1 MTLREFLKVV
11 ARWWPLIVASTLAAG
26 ILMWFLTPADLAKR
40 PSAVAYTASSTLLV
54 NSVASGNETTPS
66 TPPNL
71 GRMVILIQQGTIPL
85 VAAKAIDYRGDP
97 AELAKQ
103 VSIEMDSA
111 ASAITLTS
119 TGRDGPRTAEIVNSF
134 AKASADYFKAARPG
148 VGRVA
153 IVILDDATP
162 LAQEV
167 GGGFVIPPSRTI
179 RAALAALLGL
189 LVGIG
194 LAMIFGRIDSRL
206 RTREDVHEAVGLPI
220 IAEVPQ
226 LPRGLR
232 KVGGKV
238 ASLEE
243 PLSVYA
249 EGYRTAR
256 TAIVHTGR
264 GTASSAGVEGEASG
278 GAEPRV
284 VLIASAQPSEGKT
297 TSSANLAALF
307 AETGVR
313 VLVLDADLRSP
324 DAHVHFDVPQGA
336 GISDYVTDPAAHDL
350 ASLMRPTNVPGVRII
365 TAGTTLEHPAAL
377 VSRMGS
383 LLTQA
388 RELADVVIVDTA
400 PLLAASDVFDLL
412 PQVDVVVLVVR
423 AGRLTESAGRR
434 VSELLGR
441 FTVPVAGVILVGV
454 KSIKRKGYGYG
465 YGYGYG
471 SGSGKKDKSAAKK
484 PSRPVS
490 TGQPKPATTGPKKT
504 AAAGKP
510 KPAPTPTTT
519 PDEASTPAST
529 P

>member
-11 ARWWPLIVASTLAAG
+11 ARWWPLIVGSTLAAG
-26 ILMWFLTPADLAKR
+26 ILMWFLTPADLADR
-40 PSAVAYTASSTLLV
+40 PQAVSYTASSTLLI
-54 NSVASGNETTPS
+54 NTVASGTETAPT

-71 GRMVILIQQGTIPL
+71 GRMVILIQQGTVPL
-85 VAAKAIDYRGDP
+85 VAAKSIGFQGDP
-97 AELAKQ
+97 ARLATQ
-103 VSIEMDSA
+103 VAVEMDSA
-111 ASAITLTS
+111 ASAITLSS
-119 TGRDGPRTAEIVNSF
+119 TGRDGARTAEIVNAF

-153 IVILDDATP
+153 IVILDQATP
-162 LAQEV
+162 LAQET
-167 GGGFVIPPSRTI
+167 GGGFVIPPSRPI
-179 RAALAALLGL
+179 RAALAAILGL
-189 LVGIG
+189 LVGVG
-194 LAMIFGRIDSRL
+194 LAMVFGRIDSRL

-243 PLSVYA
+243 PLSLYA

-264 GTASSAGVEGEASG
+264 LGVAAPSAEDASAPAD
-278 GAEPRV
+278 PRV
-284 VLIASAQPSEGKT
+284 ILIASAQPSEGKT
-297 TSSANLAALF
+297 TSTANLAALF
-307 AETGVR
+307 AETGSR

-423 AGRLTESAGRR
+423 AGRLTASAGRR

-465 YGYGYG
+465 YGYG
-471 SGSGKKDKSAAKK
+471 SGGGKKGKPAGKK
-484 PSRPVS
+484 PIRPAS
-490 TGQPKPATTGPKKT
+490 NPKKSE
-504 AAAGKP
+504 AAGKP
-510 KPAPTPTTT
+510 EPVPAPTTT